1 MERLGRGTSR
11 GRVVLLF
18 VLLVLLLS
26 SCSTP
31 STMENAINAFP
42 EADSN
47 EEPVEELHH
56 PEIAGNPIDEAFK
69 EDFEIASSTP
79 ERNYVSNK
87 YLEAWQDEWDHITNT
102 LMNEFEMAEDQETI
116 MDYRTSFQAYAQK
129 LFEVEW
135 LSYTDTSVPA
145 EEYRLV
151 GTGAI
156 SGATLA
162 QADAYKREVL
172 LWIDRYYIEG
182 SYIYK
187 YEGYGA
193 ELLEIRERESD

>member
-11 GRVVLLF
+11 GSIILLF
-18 VLLVLLLS
+18 VLLILLLS

-31 STMENAINAFP
+31 STMGNAINAFP

-47 EEPVEELHH
+47 EEPVEESHH

-69 EDFEIASSTP
+69 EDFEIASATP
-79 ERNYVSNK
+79 ERNFLSYK

-102 LMNEFEMAEDQETI
+102 LMNEFEMAEDQEVI
-116 MDYRTSFQAYAQK
+116 MDYRRSFQAYAQK
-129 LFEVEW
+129 LYEVEW

-172 LWIDRYYIEG
+172 LWIERYYIEG
-182 SYIYK
+182 SYTYK
-187 YEGYGA
+187 YRGSGA
-193 ELLEIRERESD
+193 RLLELREMESD